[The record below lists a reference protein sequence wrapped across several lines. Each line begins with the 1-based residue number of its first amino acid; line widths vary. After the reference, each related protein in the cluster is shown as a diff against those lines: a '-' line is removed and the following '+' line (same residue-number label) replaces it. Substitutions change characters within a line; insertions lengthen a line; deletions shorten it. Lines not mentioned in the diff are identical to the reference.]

1 MMFSL
6 PDPDVL
12 YNALVARS
20 DAYEGRAYV
29 GVTSTGLF
37 CRLNCPAPNPKPEN
51 CTFFENPGD
60 CIAAGF
66 RPCKRCHPL
75 APVARLDPLVD
86 QMLKAFDADPMRRWS
101 ETCVASMGFDPSTV
115 RRAFKRHFGM
125 TFLEMARHRRL
136 RHSAEVL
143 AKGDKVIEAQLSAG
157 FEAPSAFRAAFAK
170 LMGRAPGEFAEN
182 ALLRASWIDT
192 PIGAM
197 VTICDATQ
205 VHLLEFPERKGL
217 AREVQQLFQFSKGQ
231 LGFGRFALTDRVQA
245 QLTEFFAGRR
255 RKFELPLALHGTD
268 FSKTVWRALQDIPA
282 GQTRSYA
289 QLAQSIARPTAMR
302 AVARANGAN
311 QIAIVLPCHRVIG
324 ADGTL
329 TGYAGGLW
337 RKQKLIELER
347 AYAEAPSSLNPR
359 LAPS

>member
-29 GVTSTGLF
+29 GVTSTGIF

-101 ETCVASMGFDPSTV
+101 ETCVAAMGFDPSTV

-143 AKGDKVIEAQLSAG
+143 AKGDKVVEAQLSAG
-157 FEAPSAFRAAFAK
+157 FESPSAFRAAFAK

-347 AYAEAPSSLNPR
+347 AYAAASSSLNAR
-359 LAPS
+359 LASS

>member
-12 YNALVARS
+12 YDALVARS

-29 GVTSTGLF
+29 GVASTGIF

-51 CTFFENPGD
+51 CTFFETPGD

-75 APVARLDPLVD
+75 APVARQDPLVD

-101 ETCVASMGFDPSTV
+101 ESCVIAMGLDPSTA

-143 AKGDKVIEAQLSAG
+143 AKGDKVVEAQLSAG
-157 FEAPSAFRAAFAK
+157 FESPSAFRVAFAK
-170 LMGRAPGEFAEN
+170 LMGRAPGKFIDN

-205 VHLLEFPERKGL
+205 LHLLEYPERKGL
-217 AREVQQLFQFSKGQ
+217 AREVQRLFQFSKGH
-231 LGFGRFALTDRVQA
+231 LGLGRFAFTDLVQA
-245 QLTEFFAGRR
+245 QLTEFFEGHRP
-255 RKFELPLALHGTD
+255 KFDLPLALHGTD

-289 QLAQSIARPTAMR
+289 QLAQSIARPTAVR

-311 QIAIVLPCHRVIG
+311 QIAIVVPCHRVIG

-347 AYAEAPSSLNPR
+347 AYAVSGSSLKAR
-359 LAPS
+359 QASS

>member
-29 GVTSTGLF
+29 GVTSTGIF

-157 FEAPSAFRAAFAK
+157 FESPSAFRAAFAK
-170 LMGRAPGEFAEN
+170 LMGRAPGEFADN

-231 LGFGRFALTDRVQA
+231 LGFGRFTLTDRVQA

-347 AYAEAPSSLNPR
+347 AYAEASSSLNAR
-359 LAPS
+359 LASS

>member
-1 MMFSL
+1 MFSL

-12 YNALVARS
+12 YDALVARS

-29 GVTSTGLF
+29 GVTSTGIF
-37 CRLNCPAPNPKPEN
+37 CCLNCPAPNPKPGN
-51 CTFFENPGD
+51 CTFFETPGD

-101 ETCVASMGFDPSTV
+101 ETCVTAMGFDPSTV

-143 AKGDKVIEAQLSAG
+143 AKGDNVVEAQLSVG
-157 FEAPSAFRAAFAK
+157 FESPSAFRAAFTK
-170 LMGRAPGEFAEN
+170 FMGHAPGEFTEN
-182 ALLRASWIDT
+182 AQLRASWINT

-197 VTICDATQ
+197 MTICDATQ
-205 VHLLEFPERKGL
+205 LHLLEFPERKGL
-217 AREVQQLFQFSKGQ
+217 AREVQRLFQFSKGQ
-231 LGFGRFALTDRVQA
+231 LGFGRFAFTDLVQA
-245 QLTEFFAGRR
+245 QLAEFFGGQRS
-255 RKFELPLALHGTD
+255 KFDLPLALHGTD
-268 FSKTVWRALQDIPA
+268 FSKTVWHALQDIPA

-289 QLAQSIARPTAMR
+289 QLAQSTARPTAMR

-311 QIAIVLPCHRVIG
+311 QIAIIVPCHRVIG

-347 AYAEAPSSLNPR
+347 AYAASGSSLKAR
-359 LAPS
+359 LTSS

>member
-6 PDPDVL
+6 PDPNVL
-12 YNALVARS
+12 YEALVARS

-29 GVTSTGLF
+29 GVTSTGIF

-101 ETCVASMGFDPSTV
+101 ETCVGAMGFDPSTV

-143 AKGDKVIEAQLSAG
+143 AKGDKVVEAQLSAG
-157 FEAPSAFRAAFAK
+157 FESPSAFRAAFAK
-170 LMGRAPGEFAEN
+170 LMGRAPAEFAEN

-217 AREVQQLFQFSKGQ
+217 AREVQQLFQYSKGQ
-231 LGFGRFALTDRVQA
+231 LGFGRFALTDQVQA
-245 QLTEFFAGRR
+245 QLAEFFEGRR
-255 RKFELPLALHGTD
+255 PKFDLSLALHGTD

-359 LAPS
+359 LASS

>member
-12 YNALVARS
+12 YDALVARS

-29 GVTSTGLF
+29 GVTSTGIF

-51 CTFFENPGD
+51 CMFFDNPGD

-101 ETCVASMGFDPSTV
+101 ETCVTAMGFDPSTV

-143 AKGDKVIEAQLSAG
+143 AKGDKVVEAQLSAG
-157 FEAPSAFRAAFAK
+157 FESPSAFRAAFAK
-170 LMGRAPGEFAEN
+170 FMGRTPGEFAEN
-182 ALLRASWIDT
+182 AQLRASWIDT

-197 VTICDATQ
+197 VAICDATQ
-205 VHLLEFPERKGL
+205 LHLLEFPERKGL
-217 AREVQQLFQFSKGQ
+217 AREVQ
-231 LGFGRFALTDRVQA
+231 R
-245 QLTEFFAGRR
+245 
-255 RKFELPLALHGTD
+255 
-268 FSKTVWRALQDIPA
+268 
-282 GQTRSYA
+282 
-289 QLAQSIARPTAMR
+289 
-302 AVARANGAN
+302 
-311 QIAIVLPCHRVIG
+311 
-324 ADGTL
+324 
-329 TGYAGGLW
+329 
-337 RKQKLIELER
+337 
-347 AYAEAPSSLNPR
+347 
-359 LAPS
+359 

>member
-29 GVTSTGLF
+29 GVTSTGIF

-75 APVARLDPLVD
+75 GPVARLDPLVD

-101 ETCVASMGFDPSTV
+101 ETCVAAMGFDPSTV

-157 FEAPSAFRAAFAK
+157 FESPSAFRAAFAK

-217 AREVQQLFQFSKGQ
+217 AREVQQLFQYSKGQ
-231 LGFGRFALTDRVQA
+231 LGFGRFALTDQVQE
-245 QLTEFFAGRR
+245 QLTEFFEGRR
-255 RKFELPLALHGTD
+255 LKFDLPLALHGTD

-347 AYAEAPSSLNPR
+347 AYAAASSSLNAR
-359 LAPS
+359 LASS

>member
-12 YNALVARS
+12 YDALVARS

-29 GVTSTGLF
+29 GVTSTGIF

-51 CTFFENPGD
+51 CMFFETPGD

-101 ETCVASMGFDPSTV
+101 ETCVTAMGFDPSTV

-143 AKGDKVIEAQLSAG
+143 AKGDKVVEAQLSAG
-157 FEAPSAFRAAFAK
+157 FESPSAFRAAFAK
-170 LMGRAPGEFAEN
+170 FMGRTPGEFAEN
-182 ALLRASWIDT
+182 AQLRASWIDT

-205 VHLLEFPERKGL
+205 LHLLEFPERKGL
-217 AREVQQLFQFSKGQ
+217 AREVQRLFQFSKGQ
-231 LGFGRFALTDRVQA
+231 LGFGRFAFTDLVQA
-245 QLTEFFAGRR
+245 QLTEFFGGQRP
-255 RKFELPLALHGTD
+255 KFDLPLALHGTD
-268 FSKTVWRALQDIPA
+268 FSKTVWHALQDIPA

-311 QIAIVLPCHRVIG
+311 QIAIVVPCHRVIG

-347 AYAEAPSSLNPR
+347 AYAASGSSFKAR
-359 LAPS
+359 LTSS

>member
-29 GVTSTGLF
+29 GVTSTGIF

-101 ETCVASMGFDPSTV
+101 KTCVGAMGFDPSTV

-125 TFLEMARHRRL
+125 TFL
-136 RHSAEVL
+136 
-143 AKGDKVIEAQLSAG
+143 
-157 FEAPSAFRAAFAK
+157 
-170 LMGRAPGEFAEN
+170 
-182 ALLRASWIDT
+182 
-192 PIGAM
+192 
-197 VTICDATQ
+197 
-205 VHLLEFPERKGL
+205 
-217 AREVQQLFQFSKGQ
+217 
-231 LGFGRFALTDRVQA
+231 
-245 QLTEFFAGRR
+245 
-255 RKFELPLALHGTD
+255 
-268 FSKTVWRALQDIPA
+268 
-282 GQTRSYA
+282 
-289 QLAQSIARPTAMR
+289 
-302 AVARANGAN
+302 
-311 QIAIVLPCHRVIG
+311 
-324 ADGTL
+324 
-329 TGYAGGLW
+329 
-337 RKQKLIELER
+337 
-347 AYAEAPSSLNPR
+347 
-359 LAPS
+359 

>member
-1 MMFSL
+1 
-6 PDPDVL
+6 
-12 YNALVARS
+12 
-20 DAYEGRAYV
+20 
-29 GVTSTGLF
+29 
-37 CRLNCPAPNPKPEN
+37 
-51 CTFFENPGD
+51 
-60 CIAAGF
+60 
-66 RPCKRCHPL
+66 
-75 APVARLDPLVD
+75 
-86 QMLKAFDADPMRRWS
+86 
-101 ETCVASMGFDPSTV
+101 MGFDPSTV

-143 AKGDKVIEAQLSAG
+143 AKGDKVVEAQLSAG
-157 FEAPSAFRAAFAK
+157 FESPSAFRAAFAK
-170 LMGRAPGEFAEN
+170 FMGRAPGEFTEN
-182 ALLRASWIDT
+182 AQLRASWIDT

-205 VHLLEFPERKGL
+205 LHLLEFPERKGL
-217 AREVQQLFQFSKGQ
+217 AREVQRLFQFSKGQ
-231 LGFGRFALTDRVQA
+231 LGFGRFDFTDLVQA
-245 QLTEFFAGRR
+245 QLTEFFGGQRP
-255 RKFELPLALHGTD
+255 KFDLPLALHGTD
-268 FSKTVWRALQDIPA
+268 FSKTVWHALQDIPA

-311 QIAIVLPCHRVIG
+311 QIAIVVPCHRVIG

-347 AYAEAPSSLNPR
+347 AYAASGSSLEAH
-359 LAPS
+359 LTSS

>member
-29 GVTSTGLF
+29 GVTSTGIF

>member
-1 MMFSL
+1 MFSL

-12 YNALVARS
+12 YTALVARS

-29 GVTSTGLF
+29 GVTSTGIF

-51 CTFFENPGD
+51 CTFFESPGD

-101 ETCVASMGFDPSTV
+101 ETCVTAMGFDPSTV

-143 AKGDKVIEAQLSAG
+143 AKGDNVVEAQLSAG
-157 FEAPSAFRAAFAK
+157 FESPSAFRAAFAK
-170 LMGRAPGEFAEN
+170 FMGRTPGEFTEN
-182 ALLRASWIDT
+182 AQLRASWIDT

-205 VHLLEFPERKGL
+205 LHLLEFPERKGL
-217 AREVQQLFQFSKGQ
+217 AREVQRLFQFSKGQ
-231 LGFGRFALTDRVQA
+231 LGFGRFAFTDLVQA
-245 QLTEFFAGRR
+245 QLTEFFGGQRS
-255 RKFELPLALHGTD
+255 KFDLPLALHGTD
-268 FSKTVWRALQDIPA
+268 FSKTVWHALKDIPA

-311 QIAIVLPCHRVIG
+311 QIAIVVPCHRVIG

-347 AYAEAPSSLNPR
+347 AYAASGSSLRAR
-359 LAPS
+359 LTSS

>member
-1 MMFSL
+1 MFSL

>member
-1 MMFSL
+1 MMFST

-12 YNALVARS
+12 YDALVARS

-29 GVTSTGLF
+29 GVTSTGIF

-51 CTFFENPGD
+51 CTFFETPGD

-101 ETCVASMGFDPSTV
+101 ETCVIAMGFDPSTV

-143 AKGDKVIEAQLSAG
+143 AKGDKVVEAQLSAG
-157 FEAPSAFRAAFAK
+157 FESPSAFRAAFTK
-170 LMGRAPGEFAEN
+170 FMGRAPGEFTEN
-182 ALLRASWIDT
+182 AQLRASWIDT

-205 VHLLEFPERKGL
+205 LHLLEFPERKGL
-217 AREVQQLFQFSKGQ
+217 AREVQRLFQFSKGQ
-231 LGFGRFALTDRVQA
+231 LGFGRFAFMDLVQA
-245 QLTEFFAGRR
+245 QLTEFFGGQRP
-255 RKFELPLALHGTD
+255 KFDLPLALHGTD
-268 FSKTVWRALQDIPA
+268 FSKTVWHALQDIPA

-289 QLAQSIARPTAMR
+289 QLAQSIARPKAMR

-311 QIAIVLPCHRVIG
+311 QIAIVVPCHRVIG

-347 AYAEAPSSLNPR
+347 AYAASGSSLKAR
-359 LAPS
+359 LTSS

>member
-29 GVTSTGLF
+29 GVTSTGIF

-101 ETCVASMGFDPSTV
+101 ETCVGAMGFDPSTV

-136 RHSAEVL
+136 RHSTEVL

-157 FEAPSAFRAAFAK
+157 FESPSAFRAALAK

-205 VHLLEFPERKGL
+205 VHLLEFP
-217 AREVQQLFQFSKGQ
+217 
-231 LGFGRFALTDRVQA
+231 
-245 QLTEFFAGRR
+245 
-255 RKFELPLALHGTD
+255 
-268 FSKTVWRALQDIPA
+268 
-282 GQTRSYA
+282 
-289 QLAQSIARPTAMR
+289 
-302 AVARANGAN
+302 
-311 QIAIVLPCHRVIG
+311 
-324 ADGTL
+324 
-329 TGYAGGLW
+329 
-337 RKQKLIELER
+337 
-347 AYAEAPSSLNPR
+347 
-359 LAPS
+359 

>member
-29 GVTSTGLF
+29 GVTSTGIF

-101 ETCVASMGFDPSTV
+101 ETCVGAMGFDPSTV

-157 FEAPSAFRAAFAK
+157 FESPSAFRAAFAK

-217 AREVQQLFQFSKGQ
+217 AREVQQLFQYSKGQ
-231 LGFGRFALTDRVQA
+231 LGFGRFALTDQVQE
-245 QLTEFFAGRR
+245 QLTEFFEGRR
-255 RKFELPLALHGTD
+255 LKFDLPLALHGTD

-289 QLAQSIARPTAMR
+289 QLAQAIARPTAMR

-347 AYAEAPSSLNPR
+347 AYAAASSSLNAR
-359 LAPS
+359 LASS

>member
-1 MMFSL
+1 MFSL

-12 YNALVARS
+12 YTALVARS

-29 GVTSTGLF
+29 GVTSTGIF

-51 CTFFENPGD
+51 CTFFESPGD

-101 ETCVASMGFDPSTV
+101 ETCVTAMGFDPSTV

-143 AKGDKVIEAQLSAG
+143 AKGDNVVEAQLSAG
-157 FEAPSAFRAAFAK
+157 FESPSAFRAAFAK
-170 LMGRAPGEFAEN
+170 FMGRTPGEFTEN
-182 ALLRASWIDT
+182 AQLRASWIDT

-205 VHLLEFPERKGL
+205 LHLLEFPERKGL
-217 AREVQQLFQFSKGQ
+217 AREVQRLFQFSKGQ
-231 LGFGRFALTDRVQA
+231 LGFGRFAFTDLVQA
-245 QLTEFFAGRR
+245 QLTEFFGGQRS
-255 RKFELPLALHGTD
+255 KFDLPLALHGTD
-268 FSKTVWRALQDIPA
+268 FSKTVWHALKDIPA

-311 QIAIVLPCHRVIG
+311 QIAIVVPCHRVIG

-347 AYAEAPSSLNPR
+347 AYAASGSSLKAR
-359 LAPS
+359 MTSS

>member
-1 MMFSL
+1 
-6 PDPDVL
+6 
-12 YNALVARS
+12 
-20 DAYEGRAYV
+20 
-29 GVTSTGLF
+29 
-37 CRLNCPAPNPKPEN
+37 
-51 CTFFENPGD
+51 
-60 CIAAGF
+60 
-66 RPCKRCHPL
+66 
-75 APVARLDPLVD
+75 
-86 QMLKAFDADPMRRWS
+86 
-101 ETCVASMGFDPSTV
+101 MGFDPSAV

-157 FEAPSAFRAAFAK
+157 FDSPSAFRAAFAK
-170 LMGRAPGEFAEN
+170 FLGRAPGEFAEN
-182 ALLRASWIDT
+182 AQLRASWVDT

-197 VTICDATQ
+197 VTICDATH

-217 AREVQQLFQFSKGQ
+217 AREVQRLFQFSKGQ
-231 LGFGRFALTDRVQA
+231 LGFGRFALTDQLQE
-245 QLTEFFAGRR
+245 QLTEFFEGRR
-255 RKFELPLALHGTD
+255 PKFDLPLALHGTD
-268 FSKTVWRALQDIPA
+268 FSKTVWRALQEIPA
-282 GQTRSYA
+282 GHTRTYA
-289 QLAQSIARPTAMR
+289 QLAQAISRPTAMR

-347 AYAEAPSSLNPR
+347 AYADADLSLNPQR
-359 LAPS
+359 ASR

>member
-1 MMFSL
+1 MFSL

-12 YNALVARS
+12 YDALVARS

-29 GVTSTGLF
+29 GVTSTGIF
-37 CRLNCPAPNPKPEN
+37 CRLNCPAPNPKPGN

-101 ETCVASMGFDPSTV
+101 ETCVTAMGFDPSTV

-136 RHSAEVL
+136 RHSTEVL
-143 AKGDKVIEAQLSAG
+143 AKGDNVVEAQLSVG
-157 FEAPSAFRAAFAK
+157 FESPSAFRATFAK
-170 LMGRAPGEFAEN
+170 FMGRAPGEFTEN
-182 ALLRASWIDT
+182 AQLRASWIDT

-205 VHLLEFPERKGL
+205 LHLLEFPERKGL
-217 AREVQQLFQFSKGQ
+217 AREVQRLFQFSKGQ
-231 LGFGRFALTDRVQA
+231 LGFGRFAFTDLVQA
-245 QLTEFFAGRR
+245 QLAEFFGGQRS
-255 RKFELPLALHGTD
+255 KFDLPLALHGTD
-268 FSKTVWRALQDIPA
+268 FSKTVWHALQDIPA

-311 QIAIVLPCHRVIG
+311 QIAIIVPCHRVIG

-347 AYAEAPSSLNPR
+347 AYAASGSSLKAR
-359 LAPS
+359 LTSS

>member
-29 GVTSTGLF
+29 GVTSTGIF

-143 AKGDKVIEAQLSAG
+143 AKGDKVVEAQLSAG
-157 FEAPSAFRAAFAK
+157 FESPSAFRAAFAK

-217 AREVQQLFQFSKGQ
+217 AREVQQLFQYSKGQ
-231 LGFGRFALTDRVQA
+231 LGFGRFALTDQVQE
-245 QLTEFFAGRR
+245 QLTEFFEGRR
-255 RKFELPLALHGTD
+255 LKFDLPLALHGTD

-347 AYAEAPSSLNPR
+347 AYAAASSSLNAR
-359 LAPS
+359 LASS

>member
-29 GVTSTGLF
+29 GVTSTGIF

-101 ETCVASMGFDPSTV
+101 ETCVRSMGFDPSTV

-157 FEAPSAFRAAFAK
+157 FESPSAFRAAFAK
-170 LMGRAPGEFAEN
+170 LMGRAPGEFADN

-217 AREVQQLFQFSKGQ
+217 AREVQQLFQYSKGQ
-231 LGFGRFALTDRVQA
+231 LSFGRFALTDRVQA

-337 RKQKLIELER
+337 RKRKLIELER
-347 AYAEAPSSLNPR
+347 AYAEASSSLNAR
-359 LAPS
+359 LASS

>member
-29 GVTSTGLF
+29 GVTSTGIF

-101 ETCVASMGFDPSTV
+101 ETCVRSMGFDPSTV

-205 VHLLEFPERKGL
+205 LHLLEFPERKGL
-217 AREVQQLFQFSKGQ
+217 VREVQRLFQFSKGQ
-231 LGFGRFALTDRVQA
+231 LGFGRFAFTDQVQE
-245 QLTEFFAGRR
+245 QLTKFFEGRQP
-255 RKFELPLALHGTD
+255 KFDLPLALHGTD

-289 QLAQSIARPTAMR
+289 QLAQAIARPTAMR

-347 AYAEAPSSLNPR
+347 AYAAASSSLNAR
-359 LAPS
+359 LASS

>member
-29 GVTSTGLF
+29 GVTSTGIF

-101 ETCVASMGFDPSTV
+101 ETCVRSMGFDPSTV

-157 FEAPSAFRAAFAK
+157 FESPSAFRAAFAK
-170 LMGRAPGEFAEN
+170 LMGRAPGEFADN

-347 AYAEAPSSLNPR
+347 AYAAASSSLNAR
-359 LAPS
+359 LASS

>member
-29 GVTSTGLF
+29 GVTSTGIF

-75 APVARLDPLVD
+75 GPVARLDPLVD
-86 QMLKAFDADPMRRWS
+86 QMLKAFDADPTRRWS
-101 ETCVASMGFDPSTV
+101 ETCVGAMGFDPSTV

-157 FEAPSAFRAAFAK
+157 FESPSAFRAAFAK

-217 AREVQQLFQFSKGQ
+217 AREVQQLFQYSKGQ
-231 LGFGRFALTDRVQA
+231 LGFGRFALTDQVQE
-245 QLTEFFAGRR
+245 QLTEFFEGRR
-255 RKFELPLALHGTD
+255 LKFDLPLALHGTD

-347 AYAEAPSSLNPR
+347 AYAAASSSLNAR
-359 LAPS
+359 LASS

>member
-29 GVTSTGLF
+29 GVTSTGIF

-101 ETCVASMGFDPSTV
+101 ETCVGSMGFDPSTV

-157 FEAPSAFRAAFAK
+157 FESPSAFRAAFAK
-170 LMGRAPGEFAEN
+170 LMGRAPGEFADN

-347 AYAEAPSSLNPR
+347 AYAEASSSLNAR
-359 LAPS
+359 LASS

>member
-12 YNALVARS
+12 YDALVARS

-29 GVTSTGLF
+29 GVTSTGIF

-51 CTFFENPGD
+51 CTFFETPGD

-101 ETCVASMGFDPSTV
+101 ETCVTAMGFDPSTV

-143 AKGDKVIEAQLSAG
+143 AKGDKVVEAQLSAG
-157 FEAPSAFRAAFAK
+157 FESPSAFRTAFAK
-170 LMGRAPGEFAEN
+170 LMGRAPGEFTEN
-182 ALLRASWIDT
+182 AQLRASWIDT

-197 VTICDATQ
+197 VAICDATQ
-205 VHLLEFPERKGL
+205 LHLLEFPERKGL
-217 AREVQQLFQFSKGQ
+217 AREVQRLFQFSKGQ
-231 LGFGRFALTDRVQA
+231 LGFGRFAFTDLVQA
-245 QLTEFFAGRR
+245 QLTEFFGWQRP
-255 RKFELPLALHGTD
+255 KFDLPLALHGTD
-268 FSKTVWRALQDIPA
+268 FSKTVWHALQDIPA

-289 QLAQSIARPTAMR
+289 QLAQSISRPTAMR

-311 QIAIVLPCHRVIG
+311 QIAIVVPCHRVIG

-347 AYAEAPSSLNPR
+347 AYAASGSSLKAR
-359 LAPS
+359 LTSS

>member
-12 YNALVARS
+12 YDALVARS

-29 GVTSTGLF
+29 GVTSTGIF

-51 CTFFENPGD
+51 CTFFESPGD

-101 ETCVASMGFDPSTV
+101 ETCVTAMGFDPSTV

-143 AKGDKVIEAQLSAG
+143 AKGDNVVEAQLSAG
-157 FEAPSAFRAAFAK
+157 FESPSAFRAAFAK
-170 LMGRAPGEFAEN
+170 FMGRTPGEFTEN
-182 ALLRASWIDT
+182 AQLRASWIDT

-205 VHLLEFPERKGL
+205 LHLLEFPERKGL
-217 AREVQQLFQFSKGQ
+217 AREVQRLFQFSKGQ
-231 LGFGRFALTDRVQA
+231 LGFGRFAFTDLVQA
-245 QLTEFFAGRR
+245 QLTEFFGGQRS
-255 RKFELPLALHGTD
+255 KFDLPLALHGTD
-268 FSKTVWRALQDIPA
+268 FSKTVWHALKDIPA

-311 QIAIVLPCHRVIG
+311 QIAIVVPCHRVIG

-347 AYAEAPSSLNPR
+347 AYAASGSSLKAR
-359 LAPS
+359 LTSS

>member
-29 GVTSTGLF
+29 GVTSTGIF

-157 FEAPSAFRAAFAK
+157 FESPSAFRAAFAK

-217 AREVQQLFQFSKGQ
+217 AREVQQLFQYSKGQ
-231 LGFGRFALTDRVQA
+231 LGFGRFALTDQVQE
-245 QLTEFFAGRR
+245 QLTEFFEGRR
-255 RKFELPLALHGTD
+255 LKFDLPLALHGTD

-289 QLAQSIARPTAMR
+289 QLAQAIARPTAMR

-347 AYAEAPSSLNPR
+347 AYAAASSSLNAR
-359 LAPS
+359 LASS

>member
-1 MMFSL
+1 MFSL

-12 YNALVARS
+12 YDALVARS

-29 GVTSTGLF
+29 GVTSTGIF
-37 CRLNCPAPNPKPEN
+37 CRLNCPAPNPKPGN

-101 ETCVASMGFDPSTV
+101 ETCVTAMGFDPSTV

-136 RHSAEVL
+136 RHSAAIL
-143 AKGDKVIEAQLSAG
+143 AKGDNVVEAQLSAG
-157 FEAPSAFRAAFAK
+157 FESPSAFRAAFAK
-170 LMGRAPGEFAEN
+170 FMGRTPGEFTEN
-182 ALLRASWIDT
+182 AQLRASWIDT

-197 VTICDATQ
+197 VTICDAKQ
-205 VHLLEFPERKGL
+205 LHLLEFPERKGL
-217 AREVQQLFQFSKGQ
+217 AREVQRLFQFSKGQ
-231 LGFGRFALTDRVQA
+231 LGFGRFAFTDLVQT
-245 QLTEFFAGRR
+245 QLAEFFGGQRS
-255 RKFELPLALHGTD
+255 KFDLPLALHGTD
-268 FSKTVWRALQDIPA
+268 FSKTVWHALQDIPA

-311 QIAIVLPCHRVIG
+311 QIAIVVPCHRVIG

-347 AYAEAPSSLNPR
+347 AYAASGSSLKAR
-359 LAPS
+359 LTSS

>member
-29 GVTSTGLF
+29 GVTSTGIF

-337 RKQKLIELER
+337 RKRTLIELER
-347 AYAEAPSSLNPR
+347 AYAEASSSLNAR
-359 LAPS
+359 LASS

>member
-1 MMFSL
+1 
-6 PDPDVL
+6 
-12 YNALVARS
+12 
-20 DAYEGRAYV
+20 
-29 GVTSTGLF
+29 
-37 CRLNCPAPNPKPEN
+37 
-51 CTFFENPGD
+51 
-60 CIAAGF
+60 
-66 RPCKRCHPL
+66 
-75 APVARLDPLVD
+75 
-86 QMLKAFDADPMRRWS
+86 
-101 ETCVASMGFDPSTV
+101 FDPSTV

-143 AKGDKVIEAQLSAG
+143 AKGDKVVEAQLSAG
-157 FEAPSAFRAAFAK
+157 FESPSAFRAAFAK

-217 AREVQQLFQFSKGQ
+217 AREVQQLFQYSKGQ

-245 QLTEFFAGRR
+245 QLTEFFVGRR
-255 RKFELPLALHGTD
+255 PKFDLPLALHGTD

-347 AYAEAPSSLNPR
+347 AYAAASSSLNAR
-359 LAPS
+359 LASS

>member
-29 GVTSTGLF
+29 GVTSTGIF

-101 ETCVASMGFDPSTV
+101 ETCVGSMGFDPSTV

-143 AKGDKVIEAQLSAG
+143 AKGDKVKRGQTIATVRAG
-157 FEAPSAFRAAFAK
+157 DPAFLHFE
-170 LMGRAPGEFAEN
+170 
-182 ALLRASWIDT
+182 
-192 PIGAM
+192 
-197 VTICDATQ
+197 V
-205 VHLLEFPERKGL
+205 RKGV
-217 AREVQQLFQFSKGQ
+217 ESVDPMGY
-231 LGFGRFALTDRVQA
+231 
-245 QLTEFFAGRR
+245 
-255 RKFELPLALHGTD
+255 
-268 FSKTVWRALQDIPA
+268 LQ
-282 GQTRSYA
+282 
-289 QLAQSIARPTAMR
+289 
-302 AVARANGAN
+302 
-311 QIAIVLPCHRVIG
+311 
-324 ADGTL
+324 
-329 TGYAGGLW
+329 
-337 RKQKLIELER
+337 
-347 AYAEAPSSLNPR
+347 
-359 LAPS
+359 